1 MPGAKGQ
8 KAVHACMIRLLNL
21 GPAKHE
27 KVAIYVVNQRIS
39 NVCRIA
45 GAASQRSNSQ
55 ASVGGKIPFGPQ
67 HLQYNIA
74 EKNSNH
80 FIFILF
86 FLLCIGI
93 LTFFSDNSAYFS
105 AFLRFM
111 SFSFIKS
118 HSILPESLLLSFR
131 ASYII
136 DLSILF

>member
-1 MPGAKGQ
+1 MLMSTL
-8 KAVHACMIRLLNL
+8 HDD
-21 GPAKHE
+21 
-27 KVAIYVVNQRIS
+27 
-39 NVCRIA
+39 A
-45 GAASQRSNSQ
+45 GIIPDNSW
-55 ASVGGKIPFGPQ
+55 GKIPFGPQ

-74 EKNSNH
+74 KKNSNH

-93 LTFFSDNSAYFS
+93 LTLFSDNSACFS

-118 HSILPESLLLSFR
+118 HSILPESLLLSFH